1 KLAFKVIHSTTSVL
15 PAWDAACA
23 EKGLKPKHIPR
34 DVSTH
39 WNSAFDML
47 DVAVRYNQVIENIMD
62 KRKLALGKYAIDEH
76 EWELLKQL
84 HKVLKV
90 LEDATLFFSHSTP
103 NLVMVIPAMD
113 YIDESFT
120 KGMLKKRT
128 LDPAIHTAI
137 GLAKKTL
144 NRYYSLTD
152 SSDLYH
158 IAMGKSTGY
167 YSDYHSNLSCSFAPS
182 PQAGVFPSCRIN
194 TKMDQ
199 HGASNH
205 P

>member
-1 KLAFKVIHSTTSVL
+1 
-15 PAWDAACA
+15 
-23 EKGLKPKHIPR
+23 
-34 DVSTH
+34 
-39 WNSAFDML
+39 
-47 DVAVRYNQVIENIMD
+47 
-62 KRKLALGKYAIDEH
+62 
-76 EWELLKQL
+76 
-84 HKVLKV
+84 
-90 LEDATLFFSHSTP
+90 
-103 NLVMVIPAMD
+103 MVIPAMD

-167 YSDYHSNLSCSFAPS
+167 YSDYHSNLSCSFAPL

-194 TKMDQ
+194 TKMDR
-199 HGASNH
+199 HGASNRL
-205 P
+205 

>member
-1 KLAFKVIHSTTSVL
+1 MKTYLQRCNHLKQSQQIQKLAFKVIHSTTSVL

-90 LEDATLFFSHSTP
+90 HDWL
-103 NLVMVIPAMD
+103 M
-113 YIDESFT
+113 
-120 KGMLKKRT
+120 
-128 LDPAIHTAI
+128 
-137 GLAKKTL
+137 
-144 NRYYSLTD
+144 
-152 SSDLYH
+152 
-158 IAMGKSTGY
+158 
-167 YSDYHSNLSCSFAPS
+167 
-182 PQAGVFPSCRIN
+182 
-194 TKMDQ
+194 
-199 HGASNH
+199 
-205 P
+205 